1 MQNKKDGSKN
11 FLTRTITRFKG
22 VREFLKKAYYSGNKL
37 TGGTLGIIRH
47 TFNNFTIMR
56 GPEAAA
62 SLSYYALF
70 SIFPILLA
78 AVSIAS
84 IFLEQ
89 TLVRTKLL
97 EMIQQLVP
105 ISAAFIN
112 NLITG
117 VLEQRGA
124 ITVVAMLSLFWSASN
139 VFDKIIVN
147 INRAFPKG
155 RNPSFI
161 QSRAMAMLIILIMVI
176 LFLGSLSIDTIQS
189 FFSIENL
196 NINGIYLVDTK
207 LYAWLRWALPLVIKF
222 LLFFGLY
229 SWIPRNK
236 SILFRAR
243 LVGGI
248 VSAGLWDL
256 ATRALTWAL
265 SNGFANYEPVYGS
278 LSSIIAL
285 MTWMYLSGYIVF
297 LGAHLTH
304 AVNYHILASKMDKED
319 TAELEIE
326 KEDSKF
332 GHESG
337 EKSA

>member
-1 MQNKKDGSKN
+1 MQNKKEGSKN
-11 FLTRTITRFKG
+11 ILTRTVKRFKG
-22 VREFLKKAYYSGNKL
+22 AREFLKKAYYKGNKL
-37 TGGTLGIIRH
+37 TGGSLGIIRH

-84 IFLEQ
+84 IFLERE
-89 TLVRTKLL
+89 LVRIKLL

-105 ISAAFIN
+105 VSASFIN

-161 QSRAMAMLIILIMVI
+161 QSRAMAMLIILIMVV

-189 FFSIENL
+189 FFSIEH
-196 NINGIYLVDTK
+196 IHFNGIFLVDTQ
-207 LYAWLRWALPLVIKF
+207 LYAWLRWALPLVIKL
-222 LLFFGLY
+222 LLFYGLY

-243 LVGGI
+243 LLGAA

-265 SNGFANYEPVYGS
+265 STGFTSYEPVYGS

-304 AVNYHILASKMDKED
+304 AVNYHIVAAKLDKED
-319 TAELEIE
+319 TQELDIE
-326 KEDSKF
+326 KEDPDHDKE
-332 GHESG
+332 GVQEG
-337 EKSA
+337 D

>member
-1 MQNKKDGSKN
+1 MNTKKDGSKS
-11 FLTRTITRFKG
+11 FLTKTADRFKSA
-22 VREFLKKAYYSGNKL
+22 REFLKKIYYKGNKL
-37 TGGTLGIIRH
+37 TGGSLGVIRH

-70 SIFPILLA
+70 SIFPTLLA

-89 TLVRTKLL
+89 EVVRSKLL
-97 EMIQQLVP
+97 DMIQQVLPV
-105 ISAAFIN
+105 SATFIN
-112 NLITG
+112 NLISG
-117 VLEQRGA
+117 VLEKRGA
-124 ITVVAMLSLFWSASN
+124 FTVVAMISLFWSASN

-147 INRAFPKG
+147 VNRAFPKG

-161 QSRAMAMLIILIMVI
+161 QSRAMAMLIILIVVI
-176 LFLGSLSIDTIQS
+176 LFLGSLAIDTFQS
-189 FFSIENL
+189 FFSIES
-196 NINGIYLVDTK
+196 IHFNGIYLVDTQ
-207 LYAWLRWALPLVIKF
+207 LYAWMRWAIPLIIKF
-222 LLFFGLY
+222 LLFFAIY

-236 SILFRAR
+236 SIRFRAR
-243 LVGGI
+243 LVGGA

-265 SNGFANYEPVYGS
+265 STGFASYEPVYGS

-304 AVNYHILASKMDKED
+304 AVNYHINASKMAKLDNQ
-319 TAELEIE
+319 ELEIE
-326 KEDSKF
+326 NEDLKPENEEVKE
-332 GHESG
+332 
-337 EKSA
+337 SA

>member
-1 MQNKKDGSKN
+1 MQDKKEGSKTI
-11 FLTRTITRFKG
+11 LTRATKRFKG
-22 VREFLKKAYYSGNKL
+22 AREFLKKAYYKGNKL
-37 TGGTLGIIRH
+37 TGGSLGIIRH

-84 IFLEQ
+84 IFLERE
-89 TLVRTKLL
+89 LVRIKLL

-105 ISAAFIN
+105 VSASFIN

-124 ITVVAMLSLFWSASN
+124 VTVVAMLSLFWSASN

-161 QSRAMAMLIILIMVI
+161 QSRAMAMLIILIMVV

-189 FFSIENL
+189 FFSIEH
-196 NINGIYLVDTK
+196 IHFNGIFLVDTQ
-207 LYAWLRWALPLVIKF
+207 LYAWLRWALPLVIKL
-222 LLFFGLY
+222 LLFYGLY

-243 LVGGI
+243 LLGAA

-265 SNGFANYEPVYGS
+265 STGFTNYEPVYGS

-304 AVNYHILASKMDKED
+304 AVNYHIVAAKLDKED
-319 TAELEIE
+319 TQELDID
-326 KEDSKF
+326 KEDPDHDKE
-332 GHESG
+332 GVEEG
-337 EKSA
+337 A